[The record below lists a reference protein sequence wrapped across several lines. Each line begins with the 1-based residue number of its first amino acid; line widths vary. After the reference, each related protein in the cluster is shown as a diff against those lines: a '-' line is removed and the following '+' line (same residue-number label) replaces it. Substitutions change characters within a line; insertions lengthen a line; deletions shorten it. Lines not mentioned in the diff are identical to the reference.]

1 MKKNNRW
8 MKWVLAE
15 SAKTDVAMPW
25 TRVVKAERKV
35 TRRSVA
41 LPRAKTA

>member
-25 TRVVKAERKV
+25 TRVAKVERK
-35 TRRSVA
+35 TRRSVT